1 MNTSRKDLQKN
12 KMKRL
17 VILGFGGYGRTV
29 YDVAEQLGYSITV
42 LDDSDKEHPLD
53 SFSHYI
59 SDDIEFI
66 PAFGNNEFR
75 LGWLER
81 IEKAGGK
88 PANLVHPS
96 AYISPRAHV
105 SEGCVVLPGAIINTG
120 TRIGKGCIINLGAT
134 VDHDVIIED
143 GVHLCIRCIIKG
155 ENRISRCEK
164 IEAGEI
170 IERATRK

>member
-1 MNTSRKDLQKN
+1 
-12 KMKRL
+12 MKRL

-75 LGWLER
+75 LSWLER
-81 IEKAGGK
+81 IEKAGGN
-88 PANLVHPS
+88 PATLVHPS
-96 AYISPRAHV
+96 SYVSPKAYV
-105 SEGCVVLPGAIINTG
+105 FEGCVVLPGAIINTG

-155 ENRISRCEK
+155 DNRISRCEK

>member
-1 MNTSRKDLQKN
+1 MSRKLI
-12 KMKRL
+12 
-17 VILGFGGYGRTV
+17 ILGSGGYGRTV

-42 LDDSDKEHPLD
+42 LDDSDKGHPLD
-53 SFSHYI
+53 SFSLYI
-59 SDDIEFI
+59 KNDVEFI

-88 PANLVHPS
+88 PATLVHPS
-96 AYISPRAHV
+96 AYVSPRAHV

-120 TRIGKGCIINLGAT
+120 TRIGKGCIINLGAA

-143 GVHLCIRCIIKG
+143 GVHLCVSCIIKG
-155 ENRISRCEK
+155 ENRISCCEK

>member
-1 MNTSRKDLQKN
+1 MQKN
-12 KMKRL
+12 KIKRL
-17 VILGFGGYGRTV
+17 VILGAGGYGRTV
-29 YDVAEQLGYSITV
+29 YDVAEQMGYSITV
-42 LDDSDKEHPLD
+42 LDDSDNEHPLD
-53 SFSHYI
+53 SFPHYLNG
-59 SDDIEFI
+59 DTEFI

-88 PANLVHPS
+88 PATLIHPS

-120 TRIGKGCIINLGAT
+120 TRIGKGCIINIGAT

-143 GVHLCIRCIIKG
+143 GAHLCVRCIIKG

>member
-1 MNTSRKDLQKN
+1 MQKN

-29 YDVAEQLGYSITV
+29 YDVAEQLGYSITI

-88 PANLVHPS
+88 PATLIHPS
-96 AYISPRAHV
+96 AYVSPRAYV
-105 SEGCVVLPGAIINTG
+105 SEGCVILPGAIINTG

-143 GVHLCIRCIIKG
+143 GVHLCVRCIIKG

>member
-1 MNTSRKDLQKN
+1 MTTLRKDLQKN

-17 VILGFGGYGRTV
+17 VILNSGGYGRTV
-29 YDVAEQLGYSITV
+29 YDVAEQLRYSITV

-53 SFSHYI
+53 SFFHYI
-59 SDDIEFI
+59 SDDTQFI

-88 PANLVHPS
+88 PATLIHPS

-105 SEGCVVLPGAIINTG
+105 SEGWG
-120 TRIGKGCIINLGAT
+120 
-134 VDHDVIIED
+134 
-143 GVHLCIRCIIKG
+143 
-155 ENRISRCEK
+155 
-164 IEAGEI
+164 
-170 IERATRK
+170 

>member
-1 MNTSRKDLQKN
+1 MQKS

-17 VILGFGGYGRTV
+17 VILGSGGYGRTV

-42 LDDSDKEHPLD
+42 LDDSDNVHPLD

-59 SDDIEFI
+59 SDDTEFI

-88 PANLVHPS
+88 LATLVHPS
-96 AYISPRAHV
+96 AYVSPRAHV

-164 IEAGEI
+164 VEAGEI

>member
-1 MNTSRKDLQKN
+1 MQKN

-17 VILGFGGYGRTV
+17 VILGSGGYGRTV

-42 LDDSDKEHPLD
+42 LDDSDREHPLD

-59 SDDIEFI
+59 SDDTQFI

-88 PANLVHPS
+88 PATLVHPS

-105 SEGCVVLPGAIINTG
+105 SEGCVVLPGDIINAG

-134 VDHDVIIED
+134 VDHDVLVED

-155 ENRISRCEK
+155 ENRITRCEK

>member
-1 MNTSRKDLQKN
+1 
-12 KMKRL
+12 MKRL
-17 VILGFGGYGRTV
+17 VILGSGGYGRTV

-42 LDDSDKEHPLD
+42 LDDSDKGHPLD
-53 SFSHYI
+53 SFSLYI
-59 SDDIEFI
+59 KNDVEFI

-75 LGWLER
+75 LEWLER

-88 PANLVHPS
+88 PATLVHPS
-96 AYISPRAHV
+96 AYVSPRSYV
-105 SEGCVVLPGAIINTG
+105 SEGCVILPGAIINTG

-143 GVHLCIRCIIKG
+143 GVHLCIRGIIKG

-164 IEAGEI
+164 VEAGEI

>member
-1 MNTSRKDLQKN
+1 MTTSRKDLQKS

-17 VILGFGGYGRTV
+17 VILGSGGYGRTV

-42 LDDSDKEHPLD
+42 LDDSDNVHPLD

-59 SDDIEFI
+59 SDDTQFI

-75 LGWLER
+75 LEWLER

-88 PANLVHPS
+88 PATLVHPS

-105 SEGCVVLPGAIINTG
+105 SEGCVVLPGAVINTG
-120 TRIGKGCIINLGAT
+120 TRIGKGCIINLGVT

>member
-1 MNTSRKDLQKN
+1 MLRKLI
-12 KMKRL
+12 
-17 VILGFGGYGRTV
+17 ILGSGGYGRTV

-42 LDDSDKEHPLD
+42 LDDSDNEHPLD

-59 SDDIEFI
+59 SDDTEFI

-75 LGWLER
+75 LGWIKR
-81 IEKAGGK
+81 IEEAGGK
-88 PANLVHPS
+88 PATLVHPS
-96 AYISPRAHV
+96 AYISPRAFV

-120 TRIGKGCIINLGAT
+120 TRIGIGCIINLGAT

-143 GVHLCIRCIIKG
+143 GVHLCVRCIIKG
-155 ENRISRCEK
+155 ENRILRCEK
-164 IEAGEI
+164 IEAGEV

>member
-1 MNTSRKDLQKN
+1 MQKN

-17 VILGFGGYGRTV
+17 VILGSGGYGRTV

-53 SFSHYI
+53 SFPHYI
-59 SDDIEFI
+59 SDKTEFI
-66 PAFGNNEFR
+66 PAFGDNEFR
-75 LGWLER
+75 LQWLER

-88 PANLVHPS
+88 PATLIHPS
-96 AYISPRAHV
+96 AYVSPKAQV
-105 SEGCVVLPGAIINTG
+105 SEGCVILPGAIINTR
-120 TRIGKGCIINLGAT
+120 TRVGKGCIINLGAT
-134 VDHDVIIED
+134 VDHDDVIIED
-143 GVHLCIRCIIKG
+143 GVHLCVRCIIKG

-164 IEAGEI
+164 VEAGEI

>member
-75 LGWLER
+75 LSWLER

-88 PANLVHPS
+88 PATLIHPS
-96 AYISPRAHV
+96 AYVSPRAYV
-105 SEGCVVLPGAIINTG
+105 SEGCVILPGAIINTG

-143 GVHLCIRCIIKG
+143 GVHLCVRCIIKG

>member
-1 MNTSRKDLQKN
+1 MQKN

-88 PANLVHPS
+88 PATLIHPS
-96 AYISPRAHV
+96 AYVSPRAYV
-105 SEGCVVLPGAIINTG
+105 SEGCVILPGAIINTG

-143 GVHLCIRCIIKG
+143 GVHLCVRCIVKG
-155 ENRISRCEK
+155 ENRISSCEK

>member
-1 MNTSRKDLQKN
+1 MSRKLI
-12 KMKRL
+12 
-17 VILGFGGYGRTV
+17 ILGSGGYGRTV
-29 YDVAEQLGYSITV
+29 CDVAEQLGYSITV
-42 LDDSDKEHPLD
+42 LDDSDNEHPLD
-53 SFSHYI
+53 SFSLYI
-59 SDDIEFI
+59 KNDVEFI

-88 PANLVHPS
+88 PATLVHPS
-96 AYISPRAHV
+96 AYVSPRAHV

-120 TRIGKGCIINLGAT
+120 TRIGKGCIINLGAA

-143 GVHLCIRCIIKG
+143 GVHLSVRCIIKG

>member
-1 MNTSRKDLQKN
+1 MLRKLI
-12 KMKRL
+12 
-17 VILGFGGYGRTV
+17 ILGSGGYGRTV

-42 LDDSDKEHPLD
+42 LDDSDNEHPLD
-53 SFSHYI
+53 SFSLYI
-59 SDDIEFI
+59 KNDVEFI
-66 PAFGNNEFR
+66 PAFGNNEFC
-75 LGWLER
+75 LSWLER

-88 PANLVHPS
+88 PATLVHPS

-105 SEGCVVLPGAIINTG
+105 SEGCVVLPGAILNTG

>member
-1 MNTSRKDLQKN
+1 
-12 KMKRL
+12 MKRL

-29 YDVAEQLGYSITV
+29 YDVAEQLGYSITI

-88 PANLVHPS
+88 PATLIHPS
-96 AYISPRAHV
+96 AYVSPRAYV
-105 SEGCVVLPGAIINTG
+105 SEGCVILPGAIINTG

-143 GVHLCIRCIIKG
+143 GVHLCVRCIIKG